1 MYIDPRL
8 RAQLSEQDYLANKW
22 KKAPLFK
29 AGLITI

>member
-1 MYIDPRL
+1 
-8 RAQLSEQDYLANKW
+8 LSQRDYLTRDW